1 MLIEAFVVGLVALH
15 ARPRARPRPGHR
27 LKALFG
33 AFGLDLPGVGLV
45 VEPRTVIVAFAVG
58 VLVTVLAAYL
68 PARRAAPM
76 PPVAAMRD
84 EVALPTRSLR
94 VRTGVGIVL
103 AALALLAARA
113 ALATTDDVQRSA
125 SSPGCPRSLRCWA
138 RWPWPRSWHAARCWC
153 SAAPFARSSVGRL
166 ARENGRR
173 NPRRTAATAGAL
185 AIGLALMTAVGVIAA
200 STKASV
206 NQVVDDTVGADLI
219 VAGAKFQ
226 PFAPQVYQAVRD
238 IPGASVV
245 TYSRAIV
252 AELAG
257 QRYPVLGV
265 EPTKFDKVFKV
276 TMAQGSFAD
285 LSLGTALVDK
295 DTAAATGLKLGD
307 TAKVSFLNGPGT
319 LRIAG
324 IYETSGIAQ
333 GFIVSLPTLASAGSL
348 ERDSAVYL
356 RLAPDADAAAVRD
369 VLQQRLAGFP
379 SVQVVDRTDLKD
391 QIDSQFDR
399 VFGFVYAL
407 LALAVVVAFLG
418 IVNTLALSVHERRR
432 EVGLLRAVGTGRGQL
447 RAMVILE
454 SVLIAVLGGLV
465 GVALGVAYG
474 ALLQRSL
481 ASQGVSTLAVPVGQ
495 LALFIAAALV
505 GGFVAALWPAETAA
519 RMNVLRAIA
528 TE

>member
-1 MLIEAFVVGLVALH
+1 
-15 ARPRARPRPGHR
+15 
-27 LKALFG
+27 
-33 AFGLDLPGVGLV
+33 
-45 VEPRTVIVAFAVG
+45 
-58 VLVTVLAAYL
+58 
-68 PARRAAPM
+68 
-76 PPVAAMRD
+76 MRD
-84 EVALPTRSLR
+84 EVGLPTRSLR

-125 SSPGCPRSLRCWA
+125 SYAGLSALAALLGTLAVAPVVA
-138 RWPWPRSWHAARCWC
+138 RGALLVLG
-153 SAAPFARSSVGRL
+153 APFARSSVGRL

>member
-1 MLIEAFVVGLVALH
+1 M
-15 ARPRARPRPGHR
+15 
-27 LKALFG
+27 
-33 AFGLDLPGVGLV
+33 
-45 VEPRTVIVAFAVG
+45 
-58 VLVTVLAAYL
+58 
-68 PARRAAPM
+68 
-76 PPVAAMRD
+76 
-84 EVALPTRSLR
+84 
-94 VRTGVGIVL
+94 
-103 AALALLAARA
+103 
-113 ALATTDDVQRSA
+113 
-125 SSPGCPRSLRCWA
+125 
-138 RWPWPRSWHAARCWC
+138 
-153 SAAPFARSSVGRL
+153 
-166 ARENGRR
+166 
-173 NPRRTAATAGAL
+173 
-185 AIGLALMTAVGVIAA
+185 
-200 STKASV
+200 
-206 NQVVDDTVGADLI
+206 
-219 VAGAKFQ
+219 
-226 PFAPQVYQAVRD
+226 
-238 IPGASVV
+238 
-245 TYSRAIV
+245 
-252 AELAG
+252 
-257 QRYPVLGV
+257 
-265 EPTKFDKVFKV
+265 
-276 TMAQGSFAD
+276 
-285 LSLGTALVDK
+285 
-295 DTAAATGLKLGD
+295 
-307 TAKVSFLNGPGT
+307 
-319 LRIAG
+319 
-324 IYETSGIAQ
+324 
-333 GFIVSLPTLASAGSL
+333 SLPTLASAGSL